1 MSASSAPTIKAWLL
15 TQLQARAGLA
25 GVQVVWDDPEE
36 EEERELI
43 RLGDITSEEEWVALP
58 AIRRAETY
66 EIDVMISVIS
76 ASLDDPQVTAT
87 RALALL
93 DEISQLL
100 RADVRLAN
108 QVQVAAL
115 TRWKLSSARNSEKGW
130 REASIEAAIQVKN
143 RI

>member
-1 MSASSAPTIKAWLL
+1 MSASSAPTVKAWLL
-15 TQLQARAGLA
+15 TQLQARPGLA
-25 GVQVVWDDPEE
+25 GVQVVWDDPEV

-43 RLGDITSEEEWVALP
+43 RLGDITSQENWVALP

-66 EIDVMISVIS
+66 EIDVMVSVVN

-93 DEISQLL
+93 DEVAQLL

-115 TRWKLSSARNSEKGW
+115 TRWKLSSLKNSEKGW
-130 REASIEAAIQVKN
+130 REASVEAVIEVKN